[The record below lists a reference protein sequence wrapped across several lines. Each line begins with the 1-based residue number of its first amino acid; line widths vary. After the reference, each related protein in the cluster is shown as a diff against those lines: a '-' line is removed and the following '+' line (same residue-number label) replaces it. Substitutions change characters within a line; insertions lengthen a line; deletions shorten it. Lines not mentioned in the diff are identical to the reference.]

1 MNHFPFFVTNFLYAA
16 AFCLAIVL
24 GLMFCLSGKRL
35 APQLKM
41 QKLLGAALLLLALD
55 IVALD
60 VVSLVAKAPGVWL
73 SVALI
78 LPNIAVFGWIAAVVF
93 CSLHSCLPEHSNL
106 PEDSGQKAGPREAS
120 EVDKAAPEENNVSE
134 DYLATGID
142 DEKDEDDEDGDVQQ
156 LEEPNMDDYIFF
168 QKVEAL
174 MVNEKLFCEQE
185 LSREDVAAAIGTNRT
200 YLVRSIKTATGKT
213 FSAYITDLRVNY
225 AAKLLTSSDE
235 PLDLIATLVG
245 FRSKSAYYRAFSAAF
260 SCSPAEYRRNSVS
273 FQTLGNSNLL

>member
-1 MNHFPFFVTNFLYAA
+1 
-16 AFCLAIVL
+16 
-24 GLMFCLSGKRL
+24 
-35 APQLKM
+35 M
-41 QKLLGAALLLLALD
+41 QKILGAVLLLLALN

-60 VVSLVAKAPGVWL
+60 IVSLTFSSPAVWL

-78 LPNIAVFGWIAAVVF
+78 LPNIAVFGWIIAVVLR
-93 CSLHSCLPEHSNL
+93 SIHSSLPEHPGHNGS
-106 PEDSGQKAGPREAS
+106 PS
-120 EVDKAAPEENNVSE
+120 EAPEKSSMPDENTTLEETPVPE
-134 DYLATGID
+134 EI
-142 DEKDEDDEDGDVQQ
+142 EEDDEDDDSQQ
-156 LEEPNMDDYIFF
+156 LEEPNMDDFIFF

-213 FSAYITDLRVNY
+213 FSSYITDLRVNY

-260 SCSPAEYRRNSVS
+260 NCSPAEYRRNSVS
-273 FQTLGNSNLL
+273 FQTLENSNLL